1 MGNIF
6 QAGGILMIPLFL
18 TSIFA
23 LAIILER
30 FFYYRNI
37 SDFKENNFLR
47 LKSFLLARSYDEAIA
62 YLKNFKSPITKIS
75 ETLIKEKDIKNA
87 DLEDVAEL
95 ESIKVST
102 NIYKFLPILKILP
115 NLSTMLGLLGTVL
128 GMIKNFAIVAQV
140 GTGDPKALASGISE
154 ALITT
159 ATGLF
164 IAIPIML
171 FYTILENKAYNIEDK
186 IHVYTNEILKFIKD

>member
-1 MGNIF
+1 MNNIF

-23 LAIILER
+23 FAIILER
-30 FFYYRNI
+30 FVYYNKI
-37 SDFKENNFLR
+37 NDFKENNFLR
-47 LKSFLLARSYDEAIA
+47 LKSFILAKSYDQSIA
-62 YLKNFKSPITKIS
+62 YLKNFKSPISMIS
-75 ETLIKEKDIKNA
+75 ETLIKEKNLTNV
-87 DLEDVAEL
+87 DLELVAEL
-95 ESIKVST
+95 ENIKASN
-102 NIYKFLPILKILP
+102 NIYKFLPILKVLP

-171 FYTILENKAYNIEDK
+171 FYTILENKASNIEDN
-186 IHVYTNEILKFIKD
+186 IQVYTSEILKFLKD